1 MKDGKKTVTSIF
13 MVPLLK
19 IGRDPLRKAGFVN
32 AFVKDGGRDIQYGN
46 AIYLLFKPQNLKDFK
61 EFLDEEYERTGNII
75 DDYDYEGGFVVV
87 VYKLDRRFIKD
98 YELIRRGEYSKTS
111 KQFQQEFP
119 KSVKLE
125 TSVGVKEEVSLQYR
139 IFNKTQDLIEF
150 WENKLDVKFGPEQ
163 EVWQMFDEEKETLTI
178 EKLEQYV

>member
-1 MKDGKKTVTSIF
+1 MKESKKTVTSIF

-19 IGRDPLRKAGFVN
+19 IGRGSLRKAGFVN
-32 AFVKDGGRDIQYGN
+32 AFIKDNGRDIQYGD

-87 VYKLDRRFIKD
+87 VYKLDKRFIKD
-98 YELIRRGEYSKTS
+98 YDLIKKGEYSKTS
-111 KQFQQEFP
+111 RQFQQEFP

-125 TSVGVKEEVSLQYR
+125 TANGVKEEVSLQFR
-139 IFNKTQDLIEF
+139 IFNKTKDMVEF
-150 WENKLDVKFGPEQ
+150 WEKKLDVRFDPDQ
-163 EVWQMFDEEKETLTI
+163 EVWYMFDEEKETLTI
-178 EKLEQYV
+178 EKLESYV